1 MKNMQQKDQ
10 SEEQSKNSISTNEW
24 SGYSRNKFANTF
36 EEFCFID
43 CFCKNNND
51 ELGKSARNKVLRR
64 WRK

>member
-10 SEEQSKNSISTNEW
+10 SEKQSKNSIST
-24 SGYSRNKFANTF
+24 NKFANTF

-51 ELGKSARNKVLRR
+51 KLSKSARNKVLRR